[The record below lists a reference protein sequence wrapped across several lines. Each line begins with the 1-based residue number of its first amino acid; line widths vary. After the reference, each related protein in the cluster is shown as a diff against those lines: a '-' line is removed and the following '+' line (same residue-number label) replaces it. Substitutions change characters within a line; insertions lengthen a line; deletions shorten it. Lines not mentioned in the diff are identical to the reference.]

1 MAKVNFKEVE
11 ILQMNGSYQMVDI
24 REKACEPFYWH
35 HDKEMVML
43 GQRLWQGECELS
55 PEEEKIIREM
65 IAGWP
70 WVSRSAIEKQLATK

>member
-11 ILQMNGSYQMVDI
+11 MLQMNGSYQVVDI

-35 HDKEMVML
+35 KEEKMVML

-55 PEEEKIIREM
+55 PEEEEIIREM
-65 IAGWP
+65 IEGWP
-70 WVSRSAIEKQLATK
+70 WVSRSAIEKQLAAK